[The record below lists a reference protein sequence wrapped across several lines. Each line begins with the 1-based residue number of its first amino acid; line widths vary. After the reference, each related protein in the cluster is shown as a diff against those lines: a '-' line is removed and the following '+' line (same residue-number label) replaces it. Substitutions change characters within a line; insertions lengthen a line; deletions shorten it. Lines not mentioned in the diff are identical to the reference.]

1 MKETSEEFSIREV
14 NSDLKILYTI
24 ARTSV
29 SKQYLDNMLYG
40 EFEEDEKLLEEI
52 GGATIETS
60 YMKAPVYRYQCM
72 FCKYVHKI
80 QRFFYGVS

>member
-1 MKETSEEFSIREV
+1 MDNQDFSIKDV
-14 NSDLKILYTI
+14 NSDLRILYTI

-29 SKQYLDNMLYG
+29 PKQYLDSVLYG
-40 EFEEDEKLLEEI
+40 EFEEDKKLLEEI
-52 GGATIETS
+52 NGATIEAS
-60 YMKAPVYRYQCM
+60 YFKPQVYRYQCM